1 MRRPIGYYQQLW
13 DKREVTNAIHDD
25 DVSAIVDRILDNM
38 ERYVGVVRGTNVPAG
53 WVYLAHAMEAS
64 CDFTKQIF
72 NGAKFGKPVAAGASI
87 YGPWTSWEDSVRD
100 AISYGKLSLI
110 KNWDFETLFGELEEW
125 NGWGYAYKGKN
136 SPYICSGL
144 ESGRGVGKFVADGK
158 YDPNAV
164 SQQPGAMLILHM
176 LRARNTV
183 PMEVVLHPTDVTISF
198 TTKNSVT
205 VKGLQKYLN
214 EYFGRELIV
223 DGDCG
228 PMTADAFK
236 AAFGVKM
243 LGDER

>member
-1 MRRPIGYYQQLW
+1 MRRPIGYYQKLW
-13 DKREVTNAIHDD
+13 DDWNHASGTFGQEAEKLADKILASLTRYED
-25 DVSAIVDRILDNM
+25 IVKGT
-38 ERYVGVVRGTNVPAG
+38 GVPVE

-72 NGAKFGKPVAAGASI
+72 NGAKFDKPVAAGASI

-110 KNWDFETLFGELEEW
+110 KNWNFETLFGELEEW

-144 ESGRGVGKFVADGK
+144 ESGQGVGKFVADGK

-176 LRARNTV
+176 FRARNTV
-183 PMEVVLHPTDVTISF
+183 PTKVVLHPTDVTISF
-198 TTKNSVT
+198 TTKNSVM
-205 VKGLQKYLN
+205 VKELQKYLN